1 MHLSFFTSGLK
12 QGGIM
17 KKIKLSDF
25 KLLRKLIKQ
34 GRYEEA
40 IQWAH
45 IIDGHYRP
53 ADSGRQLASGGSC
66 DDTDVSYFGIVY
78 YPKGDF
84 AQSYPQCPETLLE
97 AYYDHTTEEFFDV
110 SGRWV

>member
-1 MHLSFFTSGLK
+1 MGEY
-12 QGGIM
+12 M
-17 KKIKLSDF
+17 KKITLSDF
-25 KLLRKLIKQ
+25 KLLRKYIKQ

-40 IQWAH
+40 VEWAH
-45 IIDGHYRP
+45 IIDGHYTG
-53 ADSGRQLASGGSC
+53 DSGRQLAAGGSYPKEGS
-66 DDTDVSYFGIVY
+66 DDVSYFGIVY

-97 AYYDHTTEEFFDV
+97 AYYDPTMEEFFDV